1 MDLRRPQRG
10 ARVRGEERVARARA
24 EDDHASF
31 LQVSDGAAPDVRLG
45 HLRHAER
52 GHHPRRHA
60 VGLHGGLKRDGVHD
74 RGEHAHVV
82 RGRAIKPFT
91 LVRGAAEEVP
101 AADDDRHLHA
111 RERRLGYL
119 TGDLVHHVSVDAE
132 APLPRECL
140 AANLEHHPR
149 PLLVR
154 AGVAGAIELLVLAR
168 ANGYRARART
178 RSSIAP
184 ATPARTRSGRG

>member
-1 MDLRRPQRG
+1 MRPSHGVNWRTSPG
-10 ARVRGEERVARARA
+10 RMINRDASVDACGYVRG
-24 EDDHASF
+24 
-31 LQVSDGAAPDVRLG
+31 
-45 HLRHAER
+45 
-52 GHHPRRHA
+52 
-60 VGLHGGLKRDGVHD
+60 
-74 RGEHAHVV
+74 
-82 RGRAIKPFT
+82 
-91 LVRGAAEEVP
+91 EVP

-154 AGVAGAIELLVLAR
+154 ADVAGAIDLLVLAR
-168 ANGYRARART
+168 ANGYRARGDARGD
-178 RSSIAP
+178 AP
-184 ATPARTRSGRG
+184 A